1 MAFSF
6 VYISVRTFFEGVFQM
21 KKWTSLFLIAVL
33 AAVWLTAVP
42 TVSAQTADAYDL
54 LFEETMTVF
63 LEDQGQDGA
72 AYTSHKELLYDV
84 SLEPL
89 GAIYTYELAGE
100 CGYTVIINSNGGYE
114 VTESFFGR
122 EDPYAGCTGLRIY
135 VLSFVYWEY
144 VDGHFIDL
152 GTDEILTDERVDS
165 FLNTTYGV
173 FGDEVSYQ
181 NEAFQFVTKN
191 EVEYKLA
198 HEYPCFYTQYLTRGD
213 CVSVAGAN
221 LIIYFDRFYENLIP
235 NYTPGTDGE
244 NGYAYYDFP
253 MTTFNALNDDL
264 FVRMGDEDGIST
276 AEFRS
281 GFASY
286 VNDKG
291 LYTSCYACMSNTS
304 FNYSVA
310 KSRINAGMPL
320 ILFLRE
326 LTMTSSVTE
335 ENNQEKIL
343 HTRFTGTQHAVSA
356 YGYKEIQY
364 TLPDGSVRLDRFLAV
379 AVGDSF
385 CKKGYLSVDRT
396 IFVNAYA
403 VEIYE

>member
-165 FLNTTYGV
+165 FLNTTYRSNWAHIV
-173 FGDEVSYQ
+173 TSETIDYAQRSITQ
-181 NEAFQFVTKN
+181 NDINAT
-191 EVEYKLA
+191 
-198 HEYPCFYTQYLTRGD
+198 YPCYYSNNDGLGD
-213 CVSVAGAN
+213 CVAVAGASV
-221 LIIYFDRFYENLIP
+221 IGYFDRFYENLIP
-235 NYTPGTDGE
+235 DFTPGYGQS
-244 NGYAYYDFP
+244 GAYMYLDADQKV
-253 MTTFNALNDDL
+253 NVLIDDL
-264 FVRMGDEDGIST
+264 LERMNDAGSIT
-276 AEFRS
+276 AAEFRS
-281 GFASY
+281 GMTSY
-286 VNDKG
+286 INDQD
-291 LYTSCYACMSNTS
+291 YYVSFYSCMTGN
-304 FNYSVA
+304 SVDFSKI
-310 KSRINAGMPL
+310 KSRINMGLPVV
-320 ILFLRE
+320 ILTLNYLATEFYN
-326 LTMTSSVTE
+326 VTE
-335 ENNQEKIL
+335 EKVNLTNYYCPSNHAMAGYGYQEITYTFSNGSKRTDQYIKVHVNNAL
-343 HTRFTGTQHAVSA
+343 TSA
-356 YGYKEIQY
+356 YLNIAQS
-364 TLPDGSVRLDRFLAV
+364 DIRFL
-379 AVGDSF
+379 
-385 CKKGYLSVDRT
+385 
-396 IFVNAYA
+396 YA
-403 VEIYE
+403 VDIYE